1 MGAKPDCKCESEMHP
16 MSRESRQKRKY
27 REYKQISE
35 LLDGYVRVYD
45 FDRKMIK
52 INTLTLRRSK

>member
-45 FDRKMIK
+45 FDRKIIK
-52 INTLTLRRSK
+52 INTLTLRKSK